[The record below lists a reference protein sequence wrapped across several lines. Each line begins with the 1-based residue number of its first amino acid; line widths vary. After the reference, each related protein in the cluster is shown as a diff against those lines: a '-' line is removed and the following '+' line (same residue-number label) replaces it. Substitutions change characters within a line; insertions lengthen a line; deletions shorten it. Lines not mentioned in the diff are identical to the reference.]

1 MAKLGKDTYLKLY
14 SEDGRHLLET
24 QNGERIPGI
33 IFTRVYDGPIKGD
46 SYVIAKIKVNIEDSR
61 K

>member
-1 MAKLGKDTYLKLY
+1 MTKLIKDTYLKLY

-24 QNGERIPGI
+24 PNGERIGGI
-33 IFTRVYDGPIKGD
+33 VFTRVYDGPIKGE
-46 SYVIAKIKVNIEDSR
+46 SYVIAKIHVNIEDSR